1 MGRCRTRRCSWA
13 LAYRIRYAASLL
25 TPLAGGQPFC
35 YNDAMSLV
43 LALALQTVSDA
54 AADELLKEMSGHIG
68 DGAVVE
74 RVDDLYF
81 VGSDGGG
88 RVVDRGK
95 RTLASMKRGLYKDFL
110 KTKPAEP
117 LKVYLFA
124 GAESYEKF
132 CRDVR
137 GEEPGTPF
145 GFYSSADRAL
155 IMNIDTGYG
164 TLAHE
169 LVHPL
174 AAADFPDIP
183 AWFNEGFAS
192 LYEQSTS
199 KDDGTIWGLV
209 NWRLEGLQKNLD
221 DVDLEAVMKTTTRQF
236 YGSGSGFHYAQARYL
251 CLWLQEE
258 GKLPAFYAAFRDGY
272 ADDPTGISQ
281 FEKVTGKT
289 PSAIQ
294 PDWKQW
300 VAGLEFR

>member
-1 MGRCRTRRCSWA
+1 MT
-13 LAYRIRYAASLL
+13 LL
-25 TPLAGGQPFC
+25 
-35 YNDAMSLV
+35 
-43 LALALQTVSDA
+43 LALALQTISDET
-54 AADELLKEMSGHIG
+54 ADAVLKEMSGHIG
-68 DGAVVE
+68 SGAVVE

-110 KTKPAEP
+110 KAKPDKP
-117 LKVYLFA
+117 LKVYLFS
-124 GAESYEKF
+124 GAEPYEKF

-183 AWFNEGFAS
+183 SWFNEGFAS

-209 NWRLEGLQKNLD
+209 NWRLPALQRAID
-221 DVDLEAVMKTTTRQF
+221 DVDLVKLMKSSTREF
-236 YGSGSGFHYAQARYL
+236 YGRGSGFNYAQARYL
-251 CLWLQEE
+251 CLWLQEQE
-258 GKLPAFYAAFRDGY
+258 KLPAFYAAFRDGY
-272 ADDPTGISQ
+272 ADDPTGLTQ
-281 FEKVTGKT
+281 FEKATGRT
-289 PSAIQ
+289 VA
-294 PDWKQW
+294 DVEAEWKEW
-300 VAGLEFR
+300 AAGLKYPTTP